1 MMTLQSLFISSIFLL
16 SSKVLPS
23 ISFGESFKA
32 SLVPT
37 CKIMYSG
44 LCRKI
49 GFILSCMSSMLFHTG
64 VSAVGTGDHRGGEY
78 CIEFTVCRSI
88 NSSFTEQEAELL
100 KSLILIFCSFD
111 KVANLARRYSLDI
124 SLKSLIFVICLYM
137 LSILLP
143 FFRTLSSL
151 LLFLNFQ
158 LTIYKFVYIYTV
170 KIAQYWLI

>member
-16 SSKVLPS
+16 SSKVLSS

-100 KSLILIFCSFD
+100 KSLILINCQ
-111 KVANLARRYSLDI
+111 VANLARRYSLVI
-124 SLKSLIFVICLYM
+124 SLKSLIFVICLCM

-143 FFRTLSSL
+143 FSGL
-151 LLFLNFQ
+151 
-158 LTIYKFVYIYTV
+158 
-170 KIAQYWLI
+170 